1 MSANQKIKTGLGKG
15 LGALIPNVNLPEKVD
30 RASVLTEQPFEMVK
44 IKDVIKNPYQPRI
57 IFEPE
62 ALEELKSSIKEHG
75 VIQPITVR
83 KTFNGY
89 ELISGERRL
98 RASKEVGL
106 ETIPAYIKD
115 GITNKDMMEIALVE
129 NLQRDDLNPIEVAL
143 GFKRLKDEC
152 GLTQEQTA
160 IRVGKNRSTV
170 ANFLRL
176 LNLPT
181 IVQNGLKE
189 EKISMGHAKSLI
201 GLPTEQLIIQA
212 YNKIIEKEL
221 SVRETEK
228 LVQQLTERKETKK
241 DTFVKTPEI
250 SEFEDRLRGV
260 FSTEIKIKTK
270 NNKNG
275 AIEIQFYSEDDFE
288 RIIELLLNE

>member
-1 MSANQKIKTGLGKG
+1 MSNQKKFKTGLGKG
-15 LGALIPNVNLPEKVD
+15 LGALIPSVNSTEVVEK
-30 RASVLTEQPFEMVK
+30 SVVISDLPFEMVT

-62 ALEELKSSIKEHG
+62 ALEELKNSIHEHG

-98 RASKEVGL
+98 RASKELGL
-106 ETIPAYIKD
+106 EIIPAYIKD

-143 GFKRLKDEC
+143 GFKRLKEEC

-176 LNLPT
+176 LNLPLE
-181 IVQNGLKE
+181 VQNGLKE
-189 EKISMGHAKSLI
+189 DKITMGHAKSLI

-228 LVQQLTERKETKK
+228 LVQQLTEKKPVKKEQL
-241 DTFVKTPEI
+241 VQSPEI

-260 FSTEIKIKTK
+260 YATEIKIKTK
-270 NNKNG
+270 NNQNG
-275 AIEIQFYSEDDFE
+275 SIEIQFYSEDDFE
-288 RIIELLLNE
+288 RIIEMLLNE

>member
-1 MSANQKIKTGLGKG
+1 MANQKKIRTGLGKG
-15 LGALIPNVNLPEKVD
+15 LGALIPNANVEEKKEKTTLL
-30 RASVLTEQPFEMVK
+30 SEQPFEMVQ

-57 IFEPE
+57 VFEPE
-62 ALEELKSSIKEHG
+62 ALEELKNSIQEHG

-98 RASKEVGL
+98 RASKEIGL

-129 NLQRDDLNPIEVAL
+129 NLQRDDLNPVEIAL
-143 GFKRLKDEC
+143 GFKRLKEEC
-152 GLTQEQTA
+152 DLTQEQIA

-176 LNLPT
+176 LNLPHE
-181 IVQNGLKE
+181 VQNGLKE
-189 EKISMGHAKSLI
+189 EKITMGHAKSLI

-212 YNKIIEKEL
+212 FNKIVDKEL
-221 SVRETEK
+221 NVRDTEK
-228 LVQQLTERKETKK
+228 LVKSLTDKK
-241 DTFVKTPEI
+241 DTKKEQFVKSPEI
-250 SEFEDRLRGV
+250 NEFEDRLRGV

-288 RIIELLLNE
+288 RIMELLLHE